1 MLQNF
6 SQSYD
11 QSEEKYKTDVDYKGA
26 IAKIFTVQNICVYI
40 LTFMISMV
48 GFGANEGWKIAPFG
62 LAMVAA
68 CISAGLPMVM
78 VYIAGMLGTA
88 IKFGGQATL
97 IYIFTSIVLLM
108 MVLIKKPVKNED
120 EAAMTRLQKM
130 VSPFILR
137 RLKEDVLKDLRAYLF
152 LSTFAVQLICTLIK
166 GMYIYDILVAITLSV
181 AGYIFYKI
189 FVNSINVI
197 SEYGI
202 KKVFS
207 VEEVIGASLL
217 VAIAVSALGQTSI
230 MTFNIR
236 NILCIFMVL
245 VLGWRNGVLVG
256 GVSGI
261 TVGIVLGIIG
271 DGTPTVIAAYAISG
285 MIAGLLNRCGKIGV
299 IVGFIIGNILIA
311 YSANGGMSNIIMFQ
325 EILIASVGLLA
336 MPKVSKISIDKI
348 MPQTKLLPEAGR
360 AIEGDD
366 EAIDK
371 LNSISK
377 TILEMANNYRE
388 DDFYE
393 QNEQLFEDELIKSL
407 DGMEDNL
414 LYDDLY
420 NNEDGILE
428 DVFNNLQENGILTE
442 NGLISICAK
451 HNIYL
456 MNSDNIESNN
466 EEQTEIR
473 KVLKVINSS
482 YRICKVNFVWQKK
495 MDEVKSNM
503 SEQLKSVKSAIE
515 DITGDMTHK
524 AEEDKFADK
533 KQQIIDELK
542 NKNIQLQDIN
552 IKQEESGR
560 YIINAYTPICNDA
573 EGKLCPI
580 KPISRIAS
588 KVLGDQLTIQ
598 DQKCGIRLNKEMCN
612 YTYISAN
619 KYIIQSGIAK
629 AKKDGS
635 IVSGDMISQIR
646 LGDGKYMYAI
656 SDGMGSGP
664 DAMKNSKIAIS
675 MLERLLG
682 SGFDKDTSIKL
693 INSAI
698 LTANK
703 DDNYATLDISILDLY
718 AGNME
723 LLKNGAC
730 PTYVK
735 KNRNVSLI
743 KSTSLPTGIMKN
755 IQIDTYDKDLEDG
768 DIVVMCS
775 DGILDSNMEFAN
787 RDLWLKYLLEDIQ
800 TDIPERIA
808 DIILREAIDNCV
820 GKPKDDMSVIVFKVM
835 KK

>member
-11 QSEEKYKTDVDYKGA
+11 QSEEKYKTNVDYKGA

-48 GFGANEGWKIAPFG
+48 GFGANEGWEIAPFG

-97 IYIFTSIVLLM
+97 IYICTSIVLLM

-120 EAAMTRLQKM
+120 EAEKTHLG
-130 VSPFILR
+130 
-137 RLKEDVLKDLRAYLF
+137 AYLF

-207 VEEVIGASLL
+207 VEEVIGTSLL

-377 TILEMANNYRE
+377 TISEMANNYRE

>member
-11 QSEEKYKTDVDYKGA
+11 QSEEKYKTNVDYKGA

-120 EAAMTRLQKM
+120 EAEKTHLG
-130 VSPFILR
+130 
-137 RLKEDVLKDLRAYLF
+137 AYLF

-377 TILEMANNYRE
+377 TISEMANNYRE

-524 AEEDKFADK
+524 TEEDKFADK

-560 YIINAYTPICNDA
+560 YIINAYTSICNDE

>member
-11 QSEEKYKTDVDYKGA
+11 QSEEKYKTNVDYKGA

-120 EAAMTRLQKM
+120 EAEKTHLG
-130 VSPFILR
+130 
-137 RLKEDVLKDLRAYLF
+137 AYLF

-348 MPQTKLLPEAGR
+348 MSQTKLLPEAGR

-366 EAIDK
+366 DAIDK

-377 TILEMANNYRE
+377 TISEMANNYRE

-515 DITGDMTHK
+515 DITDDMTHK
-524 AEEDKFADK
+524 TEEDKFADK
-533 KQQIIDELK
+533 KQLIIDELK

-560 YIINAYTPICNDA
+560 YIINAYTSICNDS

-580 KPISRIAS
+580 KPISRIAG

>member
-11 QSEEKYKTDVDYKGA
+11 QSEEKYKTNVDYKGA

-48 GFGANEGWKIAPFG
+48 GFGANEGWEIAPFG

-97 IYIFTSIVLLM
+97 IYICTSIVLLM

-120 EAAMTRLQKM
+120 EAEKTHLG
-130 VSPFILR
+130 
-137 RLKEDVLKDLRAYLF
+137 AYLF

-377 TILEMANNYRE
+377 TISEMANNYRE

-533 KQQIIDELK
+533 KQKIIDELK

>member
-11 QSEEKYKTDVDYKGA
+11 QSEEKYKTNVDYKGA

-120 EAAMTRLQKM
+120 EAEKIHLG
-130 VSPFILR
+130 
-137 RLKEDVLKDLRAYLF
+137 AYLF

-377 TILEMANNYRE
+377 TISEMANNYRE

-588 KVLGDQLTIQ
+588 KVLGDQLIIQ

>member
-11 QSEEKYKTDVDYKGA
+11 QSEEKYKTNVDYKGA

-48 GFGANEGWKIAPFG
+48 GFGANEGWEIAPFG

-97 IYIFTSIVLLM
+97 IYICTSIVLLM
-108 MVLIKKPVKNED
+108 MVLIKKPVKNEN
-120 EAAMTRLQKM
+120 EAEKTHLG
-130 VSPFILR
+130 
-137 RLKEDVLKDLRAYLF
+137 AYLF

-377 TILEMANNYRE
+377 TISEMANNYRE

>member
-11 QSEEKYKTDVDYKGA
+11 QSEEKYKTNVDYKGA

-48 GFGANEGWKIAPFG
+48 GFGANEGWEIAPFG

-97 IYIFTSIVLLM
+97 IYICTSIVLLM

-120 EAAMTRLQKM
+120 EAEKTHLG
-130 VSPFILR
+130 
-137 RLKEDVLKDLRAYLF
+137 AYLF

-377 TILEMANNYRE
+377 TISEMANNYRE

-560 YIINAYTPICNDA
+560 YIINAYTQICNDA

-675 MLERLLG
+675 M
-682 SGFDKDTSIKL
+682 
-693 INSAI
+693 
-698 LTANK
+698 
-703 DDNYATLDISILDLY
+703 LDISILDLY

>member
-11 QSEEKYKTDVDYKGA
+11 QSEEKYKTNVDYKGA

-97 IYIFTSIVLLM
+97 IYIFTSVVLLM

-120 EAAMTRLQKM
+120 EAEKTHLG
-130 VSPFILR
+130 
-137 RLKEDVLKDLRAYLF
+137 AYLF

-377 TILEMANNYRE
+377 TISEMANNYRE

>member
-11 QSEEKYKTDVDYKGA
+11 QSEEKYKTNVDYKGA

-48 GFGANEGWKIAPFG
+48 GFGASEGSVIALFG

-97 IYIFTSIVLLM
+97 IYIFTSIVLLI
-108 MVLIKKPVKNED
+108 MVLIKKPVRNED
-120 EAAMTRLQKM
+120 EAEKTHLG
-130 VSPFILR
+130 V
-137 RLKEDVLKDLRAYLF
+137 YLF

-189 FVNSINVI
+189 FVNSISVI

-217 VAIAVSALGQTSI
+217 VAIAVSALGKTSI

-366 EAIDK
+366 DAIDK

-377 TILEMANNYRE
+377 TISEMANNYRE

-515 DITGDMTHK
+515 DITDDMTHK
-524 AEEDKFADK
+524 TEEDKFADK
-533 KQQIIDELK
+533 KQMIIDELK

-560 YIINAYTPICNDA
+560 YIINAYTSICNDS

-580 KPISRIAS
+580 KPISRVAS

-612 YTYISAN
+612 YTYISAD

-718 AGNME
+718 TGNME

-768 DIVVMCS
+768 DIVIMCS

>member
-11 QSEEKYKTDVDYKGA
+11 QSEEKYKTNVDYKGA

-120 EAAMTRLQKM
+120 EAEKTHLG
-130 VSPFILR
+130 
-137 RLKEDVLKDLRAYLF
+137 AYLF

-377 TILEMANNYRE
+377 TISEMANNYRE

-524 AEEDKFADK
+524 AEEEDKFADK

-588 KVLGDQLTIQ
+588 KVLGDQLIIQ

>member
-11 QSEEKYKTDVDYKGA
+11 QSEEKYKTNVDYKGA

-120 EAAMTRLQKM
+120 EAEKTHLG
-130 VSPFILR
+130 
-137 RLKEDVLKDLRAYLF
+137 AYLF

-377 TILEMANNYRE
+377 TISEMANNYRE

-560 YIINAYTPICNDA
+560 YIINAYTSICNDE

>member
-11 QSEEKYKTDVDYKGA
+11 QSEEKYKTNVDYKGA

-48 GFGANEGWKIAPFG
+48 GFGTNEGWKIAPFG

-120 EAAMTRLQKM
+120 EAEKTHLG
-130 VSPFILR
+130 
-137 RLKEDVLKDLRAYLF
+137 AYLF

-377 TILEMANNYRE
+377 TISEMANNYRE

-524 AEEDKFADK
+524 VEEDKFADK
-533 KQQIIDELK
+533 KQKIIDELK

-560 YIINAYTPICNDA
+560 YIINAYTSICNDS

-580 KPISRIAS
+580 KPISRIAG

>member
-11 QSEEKYKTDVDYKGA
+11 QSEEKYKTNVDYKGA

-48 GFGANEGWKIAPFG
+48 GFGTNEGWKIAPFG

-120 EAAMTRLQKM
+120 EAEKTHLG
-130 VSPFILR
+130 
-137 RLKEDVLKDLRAYLF
+137 AYLF

-377 TILEMANNYRE
+377 TISEMANNYRE

>member
-1 MLQNF
+1 MLQSF

-11 QSEEKYKTDVDYKGA
+11 QSEEKYKTNVDYKGA

-120 EAAMTRLQKM
+120 EAEKTHLG
-130 VSPFILR
+130 
-137 RLKEDVLKDLRAYLF
+137 AYLF

-189 FVNSINVI
+189 FVNSISVI

-366 EAIDK
+366 DAIDK

-377 TILEMANNYRE
+377 TISEMANNYRE

-456 MNSDNIESNN
+456 MNSDNIKSNN

-515 DITGDMTHK
+515 DITDDMTHK
-524 AEEDKFADK
+524 TEEDKFADK
-533 KQQIIDELK
+533 KQLIIDELK

-560 YIINAYTPICNDA
+560 YIINAYTSICNDS

-580 KPISRIAS
+580 KPISRVAS

-612 YTYISAN
+612 YTYISAD

-718 AGNME
+718 TGNME

-768 DIVVMCS
+768 DIVIMCS

>member
-11 QSEEKYKTDVDYKGA
+11 QSEEKYKTNVDYKGA

-48 GFGANEGWKIAPFG
+48 GFGTNEGWKIAPFG

-120 EAAMTRLQKM
+120 EAEKTHLG
-130 VSPFILR
+130 
-137 RLKEDVLKDLRAYLF
+137 AYLF

-377 TILEMANNYRE
+377 TISEMANNYRE

-524 AEEDKFADK
+524 VEEDKFADK
-533 KQQIIDELK
+533 KQKIIDELK

-560 YIINAYTPICNDA
+560 YIINAYTSICNDS

>member
-11 QSEEKYKTDVDYKGA
+11 QSEEKYKTNVDYKGA

-120 EAAMTRLQKM
+120 ESEKTHLG
-130 VSPFILR
+130 
-137 RLKEDVLKDLRAYLF
+137 AYLF

-377 TILEMANNYRE
+377 TISEMANNYRE

-560 YIINAYTPICNDA
+560 YIINAYTSICNDE

>member
-11 QSEEKYKTDVDYKGA
+11 QSEEKYKTNVDYKGA

-120 EAAMTRLQKM
+120 EAEKIHLG
-130 VSPFILR
+130 
-137 RLKEDVLKDLRAYLF
+137 AYLF

-377 TILEMANNYRE
+377 TISEMANNYRE

-560 YIINAYTPICNDA
+560 YIINAYTSICNDA

-580 KPISRIAS
+580 KPISRIAG

>member
-11 QSEEKYKTDVDYKGA
+11 QSEEKYKTNVDYKGA

-48 GFGANEGWKIAPFG
+48 GFGASEGSVIAPFG

-97 IYIFTSIVLLM
+97 IYIFTSIVLLI
-108 MVLIKKPVKNED
+108 MVLIKKPVRNED
-120 EAAMTRLQKM
+120 EAEKTHLG
-130 VSPFILR
+130 
-137 RLKEDVLKDLRAYLF
+137 AYLF

-189 FVNSINVI
+189 FVNSISVI

-217 VAIAVSALGQTSI
+217 VAIAVSALGKTSI

-245 VLGWRNGVLVG
+245 VLGWRNGILVG

-366 EAIDK
+366 DAIDK

-377 TILEMANNYRE
+377 TISEMANNYRE

-515 DITGDMTHK
+515 DITDDMTHK
-524 AEEDKFADK
+524 TEEDKFADK
-533 KQQIIDELK
+533 KQMIIDELK

-560 YIINAYTPICNDA
+560 YIINAYTSICNDS

-580 KPISRIAS
+580 KPISRVAS

-612 YTYISAN
+612 YTYISAD

-718 AGNME
+718 TGNME

-768 DIVVMCS
+768 DIVIMCS

>member
-120 EAAMTRLQKM
+120 EAEKTHLG
-130 VSPFILR
+130 
-137 RLKEDVLKDLRAYLF
+137 AYLF

-800 TDIPERIA
+800 TDISERIA

>member
-11 QSEEKYKTDVDYKGA
+11 QSEEKYKTNVDYKGA

-88 IKFGGQATL
+88 IKFGVQATL

-120 EAAMTRLQKM
+120 EAEKTHLG
-130 VSPFILR
+130 
-137 RLKEDVLKDLRAYLF
+137 AYLF

-377 TILEMANNYRE
+377 AISEMANNYRE

-560 YIINAYTPICNDA
+560 YIINAYTSICNDE

>member
-120 EAAMTRLQKM
+120 EAEKTHLG
-130 VSPFILR
+130 
-137 RLKEDVLKDLRAYLF
+137 AYLF

>member
-11 QSEEKYKTDVDYKGA
+11 QSEEKYKTNVDYKGA

-120 EAAMTRLQKM
+120 EAEKTHLG
-130 VSPFILR
+130 
-137 RLKEDVLKDLRAYLF
+137 AYLF

-377 TILEMANNYRE
+377 TISEMANNYRE

-612 YTYISAN
+612 YTYISAD

>member
-11 QSEEKYKTDVDYKGA
+11 QSEEKYKTNVDYKGA

-48 GFGANEGWKIAPFG
+48 GFGANEGWEIAPFG

-97 IYIFTSIVLLM
+97 IYICTSIVLLM

-120 EAAMTRLQKM
+120 EAEKTHLG
-130 VSPFILR
+130 
-137 RLKEDVLKDLRAYLF
+137 AYLF

-377 TILEMANNYRE
+377 TISEMANNYRE

>member
-11 QSEEKYKTDVDYKGA
+11 QSEEKYKTNVDYKGA

-120 EAAMTRLQKM
+120 EAEKTHLG
-130 VSPFILR
+130 
-137 RLKEDVLKDLRAYLF
+137 AYLF

-377 TILEMANNYRE
+377 TISEMANNYRE

-524 AEEDKFADK
+524 VEEDKFADK

-588 KVLGDQLTIQ
+588 KVLGDQLIIQ

-820 GKPKDDMSVIVFKVM
+820 GKPKDDMSVIAFKVM

>member
-11 QSEEKYKTDVDYKGA
+11 QSEEKYKTNVDYKGA

-48 GFGANEGWKIAPFG
+48 GFGTNEGWKIAPFG

-78 VYIAGMLGTA
+78 VYIAEMLGTA

-120 EAAMTRLQKM
+120 EAEKTHLG
-130 VSPFILR
+130 
-137 RLKEDVLKDLRAYLF
+137 AYLF

-377 TILEMANNYRE
+377 TISEMANNYRE

-524 AEEDKFADK
+524 VEEDKFADK
-533 KQQIIDELK
+533 KQKIIDELK

-560 YIINAYTPICNDA
+560 YIINAYTSICNDS

-580 KPISRIAS
+580 KPISRIAG

>member
-11 QSEEKYKTDVDYKGA
+11 QSEEKYKTNVDYKGA

-120 EAAMTRLQKM
+120 EAEKTHLG
-130 VSPFILR
+130 
-137 RLKEDVLKDLRAYLF
+137 AYLF

-377 TILEMANNYRE
+377 TISEMANNYRE

-560 YIINAYTPICNDA
+560 YIINAYTSICNDE

-580 KPISRIAS
+580 KPISRIVS

-682 SGFDKDTSIKL
+682 SGFNKDTSIKL

>member
-1 MLQNF
+1 
-6 SQSYD
+6 
-11 QSEEKYKTDVDYKGA
+11 
-26 IAKIFTVQNICVYI
+26 
-40 LTFMISMV
+40 
-48 GFGANEGWKIAPFG
+48 
-62 LAMVAA
+62 MVAA

-97 IYIFTSIVLLM
+97 IYICTSIVLLM

-120 EAAMTRLQKM
+120 EAEKTHLG
-130 VSPFILR
+130 
-137 RLKEDVLKDLRAYLF
+137 AYLF

-377 TILEMANNYRE
+377 TISEMANNYRE

>member
-11 QSEEKYKTDVDYKGA
+11 QSEEKYKTNVDYKGA

-120 EAAMTRLQKM
+120 EAEKTHLG
-130 VSPFILR
+130 
-137 RLKEDVLKDLRAYLF
+137 AYLF

-377 TILEMANNYRE
+377 TISEMANNYRE

-560 YIINAYTPICNDA
+560 YIINAYTSICNDV

>member
-11 QSEEKYKTDVDYKGA
+11 QSEEKYKTNVDYKGA

-48 GFGANEGWKIAPFG
+48 GFGTNEGWKIAPFG

-97 IYIFTSIVLLM
+97 IYICTSIVLLM

-120 EAAMTRLQKM
+120 EAEKTHLG
-130 VSPFILR
+130 
-137 RLKEDVLKDLRAYLF
+137 AYLF

-377 TILEMANNYRE
+377 TISEMANNYRE

>member
-120 EAAMTRLQKM
+120 EAEKTHLG
-130 VSPFILR
+130 
-137 RLKEDVLKDLRAYLF
+137 AYLF

-482 YRICKVNFVWQKK
+482 YRICKVNFVWKKK

>member
-11 QSEEKYKTDVDYKGA
+11 QSEEKYKTNVDYKGA

-120 EAAMTRLQKM
+120 ESEKTHLG
-130 VSPFILR
+130 
-137 RLKEDVLKDLRAYLF
+137 AYLF

-377 TILEMANNYRE
+377 TISEMANNYRE

-580 KPISRIAS
+580 KPISRIAG

>member
-11 QSEEKYKTDVDYKGA
+11 QSEEKYKTNVDYKGA

-120 EAAMTRLQKM
+120 EAEKTHLG
-130 VSPFILR
+130 
-137 RLKEDVLKDLRAYLF
+137 AYLF

-377 TILEMANNYRE
+377 TISEMANNYRE

-560 YIINAYTPICNDA
+560 YIINAYTSICNDA
-573 EGKLCPI
+573 EEKLCPI

>member
-11 QSEEKYKTDVDYKGA
+11 QSEEKYKTNVDYKGA

-48 GFGANEGWKIAPFG
+48 GFGTNEGWKIAPFG

-120 EAAMTRLQKM
+120 EAEKTHLG
-130 VSPFILR
+130 
-137 RLKEDVLKDLRAYLF
+137 AYLF

-377 TILEMANNYRE
+377 TISEMANNYRE

-524 AEEDKFADK
+524 VEEDKFADK
-533 KQQIIDELK
+533 KQKIIDELK

-560 YIINAYTPICNDA
+560 YIINAYTSICNDV